1 MSSNQRITELREKFT
16 TGFLGF
22 WVRQFRISYLIVIT
36 IIVMGLTAAINIPK
50 ESSPSVKLGIISI
63 STSYVGTNP
72 IDMDALVTDK
82 IYKQVKDIKGIDTI
96 NSNSSLGFS
105 SVSLT
110 LKTDADTKDV
120 LSDVRS
126 AVARASLPPDAKTPV
141 ITEIE
146 TDTSRAFSIFLY
158 AKDPTISKALLFDR
172 AIELQKAIEA
182 VPGINKVNLSAG

>member
-1 MSSNQRITELREKFT
+1 MSSNQRIFELREKFT

-36 IIVMGLTAAINIPK
+36 IIVMGLIAAINIPK

-110 LKTDADTKDV
+110 LKTNADTKDV

-126 AVARASLPPDAKTPV
+126 AVARASLPLDAKTPV

-158 AKDPTISKALLFDR
+158 AKDQTTSKALLFDR
-172 AIELQKAIEA
+172 AIELQKAIE
-182 VPGINKVNLSAG
+182 